1 MSTNTA
7 LTEFLDTLVAERT
20 EIENI
25 DKEAIVRERLAEI
38 ELRIRAEVEVDVAR
52 RKEVVNIKIET
63 LEMAIQRVESAEA
76 EAQIATEIAEDSEI
90 PETNNGIY

>member
-76 EAQIATEIAEDSEI
+76 EAKVATEIAEDSEI